1 MENYKIGQLTK
12 TMGVSPHLLK
22 HYEKFDLIIPTKDHE
37 TNYRYYDFGQFGRL
51 IQSKKFRNIGF
62 SIKDTSDLVKGID
75 NTKLNEMLSKHID
88 SLQVEIE
95 NLKLQQK
102 LAIDLYD
109 SSVECDERL
118 NQWFIEMMPTRYI
131 LIQSDNK
138 RLIEEH
144 HSLIGEINLIDHAPI
159 TESLLY
165 IPKSNL
171 KTEDFSYHWCLGI
184 SQTALD
190 FLQLAVDERFI
201 RIDSC
206 RVFTT
211 YLKVKIPYTENKVLI
226 HAIKEIF
233 TAYPFHCSGDIVAIL
248 LKSTCEDE
256 ILYQYFKI
264 YIPID

>member
-1 MENYKIGQLTK
+1 MESYKIGQLTK
-12 TMGVSPHLLK
+12 TMGVSSHLLK
-22 HYEKFDLIIPTKDHE
+22 HYEKFDLIIPIKDHE

-51 IQSKKFRNIGF
+51 IQSKRFRNIGF
-62 SIKDTSDLVKGID
+62 SIKDTSDLVKGI
-75 NTKLNEMLSKHID
+75 NNKKLNETLSKHID
-88 SLQVEIE
+88 YLQVEIE

-102 LAIDLYD
+102 LATDLYH
-109 SSVECDERL
+109 SSLVCDERL

-131 LIQSDNK
+131 LMQSDNK
-138 RLIEEH
+138 RLIEEN

-171 KTEDFSYHWCLGI
+171 VTDRFSYHWCLGI
-184 SQTALD
+184 LETELD
-190 FLQLAVDERFI
+190 FLQLSVDERFI
-201 RIDSC
+201 RLDSC

-211 YLKVKIPYTENKVLI
+211 YLKVQIPYTDNKVLI

-233 TAYPFHCSGDIVAIL
+233 TTYPFHCCGDMVAIL

-256 ILYQYFKI
+256 VLYHYFKI
-264 YIPID
+264 CIPID

>member
-102 LAIDLYD
+102 
-109 SSVECDERL
+109 
-118 NQWFIEMMPTRYI
+118 EMCHF
-131 LIQSDNK
+131 D
-138 RLIEEH
+138 
-144 HSLIGEINLIDHAPI
+144 
-159 TESLLY
+159 
-165 IPKSNL
+165 
-171 KTEDFSYHWCLGI
+171 C
-184 SQTALD
+184 SQMKK
-190 FLQLAVDERFI
+190 
-201 RIDSC
+201 
-206 RVFTT
+206 
-211 YLKVKIPYTENKVLI
+211 Y
-226 HAIKEIF
+226 
-233 TAYPFHCSGDIVAIL
+233 
-248 LKSTCEDE
+248 
-256 ILYQYFKI
+256 
-264 YIPID
+264 